1 VLTVNLINIDG
12 HIDLNEKS
20 FNKSFKKPITLVFN
34 FLEVIFFILKMF
46 TYLMKTTLK
55 KCFFLNYE

>member
-1 VLTVNLINIDG
+1 MILFSYLSRVKDNNLNSIVLTVNLINIDG

-34 FLEVIFFILKMF
+34 FLEVIFFI
-46 TYLMKTTLK
+46 
-55 KCFFLNYE
+55 